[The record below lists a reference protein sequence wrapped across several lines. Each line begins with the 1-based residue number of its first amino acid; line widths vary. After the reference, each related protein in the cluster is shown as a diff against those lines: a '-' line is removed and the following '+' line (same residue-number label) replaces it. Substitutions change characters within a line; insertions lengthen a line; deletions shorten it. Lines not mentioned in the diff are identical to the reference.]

1 MKPYLALITLDLK
14 LALRQKSV
22 LFFNYLF
29 PFIFFITFAQIEHA
43 DRGGGTMAQVLT
55 MVIILGVLGNGLF
68 GAGMRTVQD
77 RESNVLLRSRPRRS

>member
-29 PFIFFITFAQIEHA
+29 PFVFFITFAQIEHA
-43 DRGGGTMAQVLT
+43 DRGGSMAQVLT
-55 MVIILGVLGNGLF
+55 MV
-68 GAGMRTVQD
+68 RD
-77 RESNVLLRSRPRRS
+77 RKSVV